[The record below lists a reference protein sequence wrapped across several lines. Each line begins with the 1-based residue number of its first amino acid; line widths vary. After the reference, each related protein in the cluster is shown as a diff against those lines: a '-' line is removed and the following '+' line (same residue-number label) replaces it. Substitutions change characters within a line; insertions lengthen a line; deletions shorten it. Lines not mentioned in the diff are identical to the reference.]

1 MPQTCRVLI
10 VERNASVSKHARA
23 LFTGKVAEAGTPV
36 DYSQIVE
43 AVTRLRPQL
52 VLVDLEGHALEAVA
66 AVEALMAACPTPV
79 LLLSGFGSKP
89 ETMRALA
96 AGALD
101 VMEKPAS
108 LTPEFFKG
116 LGAQVQ
122 LLARVSVLRHVRGRK
137 SQAQAAAAMKKAP
150 FTLVAIASSLGG
162 PKALARVLLGLPK
175 PFAPPIVIC
184 QHITAG
190 FADELARWLK
200 SETHRDVVEASQ
212 AMALQPNR
220 IFVAGSNAHLVA
232 KEDFSLAVDPGAP
245 VGGFR
250 PSCDV
255 LLRSVA
261 AVFKDRAIGVV
272 LTGMGRDGAR
282 GLKEIRARGG
292 HTIAQDEATSV
303 VFGMPGEAIAL
314 GAAQKVL
321 PLEEIAA
328 QLGRWA

>member
-1 MPQTCRVLI
+1 MPQLCRVLI
-10 VERNASVSKHARA
+10 VERNASLSRHTRP
-23 LFTGKVAEAGTPV
+23 LFTGKVAEAGAPV
-36 DYSQIVE
+36 DYSNVVE
-43 AVTRLRPQL
+43 AVGRLKPQL
-52 VLVDLEGHALEAVA
+52 VLVDLEGYAVEAVA

-101 VMEKPAS
+101 VMEKPEI

-122 LLARVSVLRHVRGRK
+122 LLSKVSVLRHVRGRK
-137 SQAQAAAAMKKAP
+137 SQPQAAVKKAP
-150 FTLVAIASSLGG
+150 FAVVAIASSLGG

-175 PFAPPIVIC
+175 AFAPPIIIC

-200 SETHRDVVEASQ
+200 SETKRDVVEATGS
-212 AMALQPNR
+212 MPLQPNR
-220 IFVAGSNAHLVA
+220 IFVAGSNAHLLA
-232 KEDFSLAVDPGAP
+232 NEDFSLAVDPGAP

-261 AVFKDRAIGVV
+261 GVFKERAIGVV

-314 GAAQKVL
+314 GAAEKVL